1 MKTSTIVTLVVIA
14 LLAIGGITIFS
25 TYVTY
30 NNKEV
35 SLRAQSDAQIK
46 VIEGYHDAMWKI
58 ITQKAGVTQ
67 EYAASFDSIYTHIME
82 GRYSGGSKDGS
93 LMKWIQESNPSFDA
107 SLYKDLMNTI
117 EVQRIA
123 FKNAQEKEIDIIR
136 EHETLLKTMP
146 SCWFISDKRPIEY
159 TVVSSTKSK
168 MTMETGLDD
177 DVELF
182 KK

>member
-1 MKTSTIVTLVVIA
+1 
-14 LLAIGGITIFS
+14 
-25 TYVTY
+25 
-30 NNKEV
+30 
-35 SLRAQSDAQIK
+35 
-46 VIEGYHDAMWKI
+46 
-58 ITQKAGVTQ
+58 
-67 EYAASFDSIYTHIME
+67 ME